1 MTSPLAPYVVKR
13 WGCVV
18 KVSPSGAVLGTLMD
32 QRGHTVST
40 VSAVTEYEG
49 VRVWAQ
55 SCLMSD

>member
-1 MTSPLAPYVVKR
+1 V
-13 WGCVV
+13 
-18 KVSPSGAVLGTLMD
+18 VLGTLMD